1 MNYGV
6 KLRIALNRSERAAYS
21 LQKIRAKT
29 WALPLVPKKCVVDV
43 RRGRGTDE
51 YLHQA
56 RRLLMRR

>member
-6 KLRIALNRSERAAYS
+6 KLRVALNGGERVVHCP
-21 LQKIRAKT
+21 QKIRAEAR
-29 WALPLVPKKCVVDV
+29 ALLFVPKKCIVDV
-43 RRGRGTDE
+43 RRGCRTDE